1 MAQVFC
7 NNCEE
12 PLSLEPEETPRQ
24 ACPRCGSM
32 SRKFTKHMEGS
43 IKPTGHVMAAHLRDE
58 QSIGFTE
65 SEKPELTRYASIDPN
80 GSIRLNLRGLA
91 PRNEQ
96 DSDLVCT
103 TLVAVI
109 SAEGSQ
115 VQSKGRGEQ
124 DEDYVLE
131 IDHLQIGM
139 QVVRALTDPQFWKE
153 LAHTGEVGEIQLAVS
168 DAALALKKA
177 IEHKTSIP
185 PGQRSRLMLALD
197 AYRLPA
203 LGLGPV
209 ASQFIAEHGA
219 WTQSLGFFAVYV
231 VGPSENFVARLDKR
245 NKE

>member
-1 MAQVFC
+1 MDEVFC
-7 NNCEE
+7 NNCGEL
-12 PLSLEPEETPRQ
+12 LSLEPEGTPRQ

-32 SRKFTKHMEGS
+32 SRKFTKHLEGS
-43 IKPTGHVMAAHLRDE
+43 IKPSGHVMAAHLRDE

-80 GSIRLNLRGLA
+80 GLIHLNLCGLA

-131 IDHLQIGM
+131 IDHLQIGI
-139 QVVRALTDPQFWKE
+139 QVVRALTDPQFWKA
-153 LAHTGEVGEIQLAVS
+153 LAHTGEVGEIQLSVA

-185 PGQRSRLMLALD
+185 PAQRSRLMLALD

-203 LGLGPV
+203 LALGPV
-209 ASQFIAEHGA
+209 ASQFIEKHGA
-219 WTQSLGFFAVYV
+219 WAQSLGFFAVYV
-231 VGPSENFVARLDKR
+231 VGPLENFVARLDKR